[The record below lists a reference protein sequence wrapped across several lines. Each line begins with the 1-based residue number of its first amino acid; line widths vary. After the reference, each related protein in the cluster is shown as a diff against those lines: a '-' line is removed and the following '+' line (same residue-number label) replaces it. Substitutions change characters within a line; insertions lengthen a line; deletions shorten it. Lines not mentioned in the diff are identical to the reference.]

1 MASNLI
7 PFIINNEDSNI
18 SKYLLDILKKNFS
31 QDEINFLIN
40 EINSFF
46 EKAVANRCSI
56 VYKYVSPYTIIGN
69 NFTSIN
75 NLFNYT
81 NIIPNIFRRCWV
93 SKDINLVPNIC
104 PLFFYVSE
112 LLIFEPKIIE
122 YKYIKSFFYFGF
134 PNIIDNILK
143 NPNIDFIKILANNIK
158 EKQKYQNNYS
168 KYYIKKYVTDFYTDK
183 SLLIQFITLFDYMNV
198 VSNNYGSGKTLNNY
212 YLQWFCTISCECSSA
227 SISDTIVNNNQ
238 GKTNILTILDFLNIQ
253 KLYLTAYRYKFT
265 RILQI
270 SQEVFQDIHTQ
281 IIYFLNDKEYC
292 LKDYMRVENLPV
304 LVEYYNNYLDNIKT
318 LSNV

>member
-1 MASNLI
+1 MSNNLI

-143 NPNIDFIKILANNIK
+143 NPDINFIKILANNIK

-212 YLQWFCTISCECSSA
+212 YLQWFCTISCECLSA
-227 SISDTIVNNNQ
+227 SISDTTINNNQ

-270 SQEVFQDIHTQ
+270 SQEVFQDIYTQ
-281 IIYFLNDKEYC
+281 ITYFLNDKEYC
-292 LKDYMRVENLPV
+292 LKDYMRMENLPV